1 MDCGKLTVDVFD
13 KKSYY
18 NPGKIKSR
26 LTKQLEKYEKQLEE
40 SEEKVASL
48 KMELMDPE
56 LATDYQKLMELQ
68 TQLEKEESN
77 QESLLERMMETEI
90 ELEELE
96 SGND

>member
-1 MDCGKLTVDVFD
+1 M
-13 KKSYY
+13 
-18 NPGKIKSR
+18 
-26 LTKQLEKYEKQLEE
+26 
-40 SEEKVASL
+40 A
-48 KMELMDPE
+48 PE